1 MATDNS
7 KKPISRRDFIKG
19 AAVVGVGVAA
29 SGALAACST
38 NASANQK
45 WDMETDVVVV
55 GGGTVANAAVV
66 AALAGLK
73 VVVLEKA
80 ANFGGTTALSGG
92 GMWIPNNYVMQA
104 AGVPDSK
111 AAGLEYLQAISDGAS
126 TDHLMNAY
134 LDKAPEMLIF
144 LRDKAGFSF
153 QRSSPQTFADYYPW
167 APGVH
172 TAVGGRMVSILRSD
186 KVGAGI
192 GLMTS
197 IKEVLDAHKVQI
209 MLQTPGKRLITD
221 STGAVIGIVAESNGK
236 EIAIKADRGVILG
249 TGGFDFNQDMVK
261 AFLRGPIY
269 FSAAVPTNTGDGQIM
284 GMAIGA
290 NLRNMN
296 SCWGLPGYATQPNAP
311 FTALDLDW
319 QLYRGKPGA
328 ITVNKYGERFMNE
341 FAPIIQPSEPG
352 TFMTAARTST
362 AISQAL
368 PYLIPVIPLTMRC
381 QAQIIRWA

>member
-1 MATDNS
+1 
-7 KKPISRRDFIKG
+7 
-19 AAVVGVGVAA
+19 
-29 SGALAACST
+29 
-38 NASANQK
+38 
-45 WDMETDVVVV
+45 
-55 GGGTVANAAVV
+55 
-66 AALAGLK
+66 
-73 VVVLEKA
+73 
-80 ANFGGTTALSGG
+80 
-92 GMWIPNNYVMQA
+92 
-104 AGVPDSK
+104 
-111 AAGLEYLQAISDGAS
+111 
-126 TDHLMNAY
+126 
-134 LDKAPEMLIF
+134 
-144 LRDKAGFSF
+144 
-153 QRSSPQTFADYYPW
+153 
-167 APGVH
+167 
-172 TAVGGRMVSILRSD
+172 MVSILRSD
-186 KVGAGI
+186 KVGAGM

-197 IKEVLDAHKVQI
+197 IKEVLDAHNVPI

-221 STGAVIGIVAESNGK
+221 ATGAVIGIVAESNGK

-341 FAPIIQPSEPG
+341 FLRLPSSPQSLV
-352 TFMTAARTST
+352 F
-362 AISQAL
+362 L
-368 PYLIPVIPLTMRC
+368 
-381 QAQIIRWA
+381 